1 MDTQVWLSHRSE
13 EIQKPIQERTRQWQG
28 CPGGRSLGL
37 TEGRVKEAQ
46 ARVRWRLDGTHGSHS
61 QGLCQ
66 VGGPK
71 LEMPPQGSTQGPTQR
86 PMAVSLAP
94 REGSPLQ
101 RWGL

>member
-13 EIQKPIQERTRQWQG
+13 EIQKPTQKRTRQWQAV
-28 CPGGRSLGL
+28 CPGERSLGL

-46 ARVRWRLDGTHGSHS
+46 AQVPQSLDRPHGSHS

-66 VGGPK
+66 AGGPK

-86 PMAVSLAP
+86 PIAVSLAP

-101 RWGL
+101 R